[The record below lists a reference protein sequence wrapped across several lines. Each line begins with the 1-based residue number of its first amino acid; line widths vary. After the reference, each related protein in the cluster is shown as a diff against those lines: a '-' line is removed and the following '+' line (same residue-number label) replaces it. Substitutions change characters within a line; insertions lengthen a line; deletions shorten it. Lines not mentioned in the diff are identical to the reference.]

1 MKRLFAIIAA
11 VALFA
16 STMAAQTTFISRQG
30 YTFPANEFSISYG
43 RLSIPDI
50 GLTLGGL
57 FGTMFSFGHAVPSH
71 IVSVGAVSTEYLRY
85 VHPNVALG
93 GSITYEAYD
102 LSFGVKN
109 GTDEEGHDTYTKG
122 ASQFYHFVSI
132 MPTFKFPWFTFSH
145 VGMYS
150 KVAGGICLRFVP
162 GSNSS
167 GEGGEEDSGEK
178 TSPLSWA
185 LQLTPVGV
193 EFGGDTARG
202 FVETGVGMQ
211 GMLILG
217 ARFRF

>member
-1 MKRLFAIIAA
+1 MKKLFTIIVIAA
-11 VALFA
+11 LSV
-16 STMAAQTTFISRQG
+16 STMSAQKCYTSKQG

-43 RLSIPDI
+43 RMSIPDI

-57 FGTMFSFGHAVPSH
+57 FGTMFTLGYAVPSH
-71 IVSVGAVSTEYLRY
+71 IISVGAVSTEYMRY

-93 GSITYEAYD
+93 GSITYEAYN
-102 LSFGVKN
+102 LSFGVKD
-109 GTDEEGHDTYTKG
+109 GTDEEGHNTYSKG
-122 ASQFYHFVSI
+122 DPHFFHFVSI
-132 MPTFKFPWFTFSH
+132 MPTFKFPWFNFSH

-150 KVAGGICLRFVP
+150 KIAGGICLSFEP
-162 GSNSS
+162 ASLSS
-167 GEGGEEDSGEK
+167 SEETEEDSSDK
-178 TSPLSWA
+178 NSPVGWA

-211 GMLILG
+211 GMLIVG